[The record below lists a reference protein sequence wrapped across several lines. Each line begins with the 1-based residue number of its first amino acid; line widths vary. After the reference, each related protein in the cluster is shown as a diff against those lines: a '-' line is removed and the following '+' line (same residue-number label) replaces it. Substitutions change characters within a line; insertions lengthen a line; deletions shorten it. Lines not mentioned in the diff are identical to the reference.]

1 MVWSLKHRKLLHSF
15 DVRGFLKHPNWPLRD
30 FKVSMIFR
38 IQIVLFN
45 PTSESLKRYMM
56 YMHHWQ
62 SCLIC
67 FFSEIVILFSGR
79 LPFAVKNLHLGFL
92 LGVKVN
98 NQPMVLFANKFLQST
113 HTKNHQT
120 KGCGG
125 RWIASTAIK
134 RFRRA
139 QRLSHQGFFPVKSGI
154 FVLRDPCRI
163 NGLILKK
170 MILIES
176 QIFSGPSFRTKSMH
190 WNDFLHRAGQNF
202 LESTGYLMQLQVGE
216 MWIEHSAMILRSFCQ
231 NFEKMVQTHVASWH
245 SLGWRVIM
253 TPLV

>member
-139 QRLSHQGFFPVKSGI
+139 QRLSRLSHQGFFPVKKSYFCFFFEILAGSMDWSWKRWSMDWI
-154 FVLRDPCRI
+154 PKYFPDQVSAPSQCI
-163 NGLILKK
+163 GMISFIGLDKI
-170 MILIES
+170 
-176 QIFSGPSFRTKSMH
+176 
-190 WNDFLHRAGQNF
+190 
-202 LESTGYLMQLQVGE
+202 
-216 MWIEHSAMILRSFCQ
+216 
-231 NFEKMVQTHVASWH
+231 
-245 SLGWRVIM
+245 
-253 TPLV
+253 